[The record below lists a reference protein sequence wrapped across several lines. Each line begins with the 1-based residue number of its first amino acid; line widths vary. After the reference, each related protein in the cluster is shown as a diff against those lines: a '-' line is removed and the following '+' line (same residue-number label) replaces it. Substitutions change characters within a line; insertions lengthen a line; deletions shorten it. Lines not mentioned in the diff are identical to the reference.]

1 MSEYDVLVVGGGV
14 AGLRAAHA
22 AQQAG
27 AKVALLSKTHPLR
40 SHSATSPGGLNAALG
55 AEDSWET
62 HSWET
67 HSRDTV
73 QAGGD
78 LCDLTALT
86 VMCREASQEVLRLD
100 HLGVPFNRDA
110 EGRLERR
117 RLNGS
122 SESRAVFASDFT
134 GHVVLHTLYE
144 QYLQAG
150 IAAYDEWQA
159 ISLVV
164 DGGVCHGVLA
174 LELRTGKL
182 AAFAAPAVILAT
194 GGAGRLYDPSTASLS
209 CTGDGMSLAYR
220 AGVPLKDMEMV
231 QYHPLGFRA
240 HRAFASE
247 ATLAEGA
254 VLRDA
259 TGQPVLQAHDA
270 LTRDRLCRVLAER
283 GVERGIDSGCVLD
296 MRALGKDVIA
306 ARFTTLARAAR
317 ELAGVQLDQELLPV
331 RPLMHRVLGGIE
343 TDPDGATTVPGLF
356 VAGECACPGVH
367 GANALAGNALTAS
380 VVFGRRAGL
389 TAAAYARST
398 RLLHVAY
405 AKLHDGQQH
414 LESIFS
420 RQSTDD
426 TVARITHDL
435 AGLMAEKVGLV
446 RDGAGLSV
454 AAEGL
459 MTVKERYAHV
469 GLRHHGKMF
478 NHELSA
484 FLELGSLL
492 DVAEAVITAAQ
503 ARKES
508 RGAHYRRD
516 FPTRNDE
523 GWRRHTLVLYGPD
536 GPTVEIR
543 PVNTGHTP

>member
-14 AGLRAAHA
+14 AGLRAALA
-22 AQQAG
+22 AKQEG
-27 AKVALLSKTHPLR
+27 MNVALLSKTHPLR
-40 SHSATSPGGLNAALG
+40 SHSATSPGGLNAAFG
-55 AEDSWET
+55 AEDSWEK
-62 HSWET
+62 HQ
-67 HSRDTV
+67 RDTIE
-73 QAGGD
+73 AGGD
-78 LCDLTALT
+78 LCDLTALA
-86 VMCREASQEVLRLD
+86 VMCREAPQEVLHLD
-100 HLGVPFNRDA
+100 HLGVPFNRNA
-110 EGRLERR
+110 GGRLERR

-122 SESRAVFASDFT
+122 SAPRAVFASDFT

-150 IAAYDEWQA
+150 IAAYNEWQVTA
-159 ISLVV
+159 LVI

-220 AGVPLKDMEMV
+220 AGVPLQDMEMV

-247 ATLAEGA
+247 ATLVEGA
-254 VLRDA
+254 VLRDQ

-270 LTRDRLCRVLAER
+270 LTRDRLCRLLAER
-283 GVERGIDSGCVLD
+283 GAERGVDGCCLLD
-296 MRALGKDVIA
+296 MRSLGRDAIA
-306 ARFTTLARAAR
+306 SRFTTLERAAR
-317 ELAGVQLDQELLPV
+317 ELAGVPLDQEPLPV

-343 TDPDGATTVPGLF
+343 TDPEGATTVPGLF
-356 VAGECACPGVH
+356 AAGECACPGVH

-380 VVFGRRAGL
+380 VVFGGRAGM
-389 TAAAYARST
+389 AAAVYARAT

-405 AKLHDGQQH
+405 ARLQDGQQH

-420 RQSTDD
+420 RQPTDD
-426 TVARITHDL
+426 TVVRIIYDL
-435 AGLMAEKVGLV
+435 AVLMTEKVGLV
-446 RDGAGLSV
+446 RDDAGLS
-454 AAEGL
+454 AATERL
-459 MTVKERYAHV
+459 VTLKERHARV

-478 NHELSA
+478 NHELST

-492 DVAEAVITAAQ
+492 DVAEAVIAAAQ

-508 RGAHYRRD
+508 RGVHYRRD
-516 FPTRNDE
+516 FPTSNERE
-523 GWRRHTLVLYGPD
+523 WRKHTLVLHGSESPI
-536 GPTVEIR
+536 VEIR
-543 PVNTGHTP
+543 PLNTDRSP

>member
-1 MSEYDVLVVGGGV
+1 MPEYDVLVVGGGV

-22 AQQAG
+22 AKQAG
-27 AKVALLSKTHPLR
+27 AKVALVSKTHPLR

-55 AEDSWET
+55 AEDSWEQ
-62 HSWET
+62 HFQET
-67 HSRDTV
+67 H
-73 QAGGD
+73 QAGGG
-78 LCDLTALT
+78 LCDLTALA
-86 VMCREASQEVLRLD
+86 VMCREAPQEVLRLD

-117 RLNGS
+117 RLNGGKAA
-122 SESRAVFASDFT
+122 RAVFASDFT

-144 QYLQAG
+144 QCLQTG
-150 IAAYDEWQA
+150 IAAYNEWQA
-159 ISLVV
+159 TALVI

-194 GGAGRLYDPSTASLS
+194 GEAGRLYDPSTASRS
-209 CTGDGMSLAYR
+209 CSGDGMSLAYR

-270 LTRDRLCRVLAER
+270 LTRDRLCRVLVER
-283 GVERGIDSGCVLD
+283 GAERGIDGCLLLD
-296 MRALGKDVIA
+296 LRSLGRDVIA
-306 ARFTTLARAAR
+306 SRFTTLERAAR
-317 ELAGVQLDQELLPV
+317 ELVGVHLAQEPLPV
-331 RPLMHRVLGGIE
+331 RPLMHRLLGGIE
-343 TDPDGATTVPGLF
+343 TDHDGVTTLPGLF
-356 VAGECACPGVH
+356 AAGECACPGVH

-380 VVFGRRAGL
+380 VVFGRRAGMA
-389 TAAAYARST
+389 AAAYARTT

-405 AKLHDGQQH
+405 ARLHDGQQH
-414 LESIFS
+414 LESLFS

-426 TVARITHDL
+426 TVARILHDL
-435 AGLMAEKVGLV
+435 AVLMTEKVGLV
-446 RDGAGLSV
+446 RDGAGLSA

-459 MTVKERYAHV
+459 MTVKERHARV

-508 RGAHYRRD
+508 RGVHYRRD
-516 FPTRNDE
+516 FSTLNERE
-523 GWRRHTLVLYGPD
+523 WRRHTLVLHGAD
-536 GPTVEIR
+536 GPIVEIR
-543 PVNTGHTP
+543 PVNAGRTP

>member
-1 MSEYDVLVVGGGV
+1 MPEYDVLVVGGGV
-14 AGLRAAHA
+14 AGLRAALA
-22 AQQAG
+22 ARQAG
-27 AKVALLSKTHPLR
+27 VKVAMLSKTHPLR

-62 HSWET
+62 HL
-67 HSRDTV
+67 HDTA

-86 VMCREASQEVLRLD
+86 VMCREAPQEVLRLD

-122 SESRAVFASDFT
+122 STPRAVFASDFT

-144 QYLQAG
+144 QCLQAG

-159 ISLVV
+159 TSLVI

-220 AGVPLKDMEMV
+220 AGLPLKDMEMV

-254 VLRDA
+254 VLRDQ

-283 GVERGIDSGCVLD
+283 GAERGMDGCLLLD
-296 MRALGKDVIA
+296 LRSLGKDAIA

-317 ELAGVQLDQELLPV
+317 ELAGVQLDQEPLPV

-343 TDPDGATTVPGLF
+343 TDPDGATTLPGLF
-356 VAGECACPGVH
+356 AAGECACPGVH

-380 VVFGRRAGL
+380 VVFGGRAGRA
-389 TAAAYARST
+389 AAAYARAT

-405 AKLHDGQQH
+405 ARLHDGQQH

-420 RQSTDD
+420 RQPTDD
-426 TVARITHDL
+426 TVARISHDL
-435 AGLMAEKVGLV
+435 AVLMAENVGLA
-446 RDGAGLSV
+446 RDGAGLSA
-454 AAEGL
+454 AAERL
-459 MTVKERYAHV
+459 ATLKERYARV
-469 GLRHHGKMF
+469 GLRHQGKMF
-478 NHELSA
+478 NHELST
-484 FLELGSLL
+484 FLELESLL
-492 DVAEAVITAAQ
+492 DVAEAIISAAQ

-508 RGAHYRRD
+508 RGVHYRRD
-516 FPTRNDE
+516 FPTLNDE
-523 GWRRHTLVLYGPD
+523 GWRKHTLVLHGSESPI
-536 GPTVEIR
+536 VEIR
-543 PVNTGHTP
+543 PVNAGRSS

>member
-1 MSEYDVLVVGGGV
+1 MSEYDVVIVGGGV

-22 AQQAG
+22 AKQTG
-27 AKVALLSKTHPLR
+27 VKVALLSKTHPLR
-40 SHSATSPGGLNAALG
+40 SHSAASPGGLNAALG
-55 AEDSWET
+55 AEDSWEK
-62 HSWET
+62 HL
-67 HSRDTV
+67 HDTT
-73 QAGGD
+73 QAGGG
-78 LCDLTALT
+78 LCDLNALA
-86 VMCREASQEVLRLD
+86 VMCREAPQEVLRLD

-122 SESRAVFASDFT
+122 SVSRAAFASDFT

-144 QYLQAG
+144 QCLPTG
-150 IAAYDEWQA
+150 IAAYNEWQVT
-159 ISLVV
+159 SLVI

-220 AGVPLKDMEMV
+220 ARVPLKNMEMV

-254 VLRDA
+254 VLRDE

-270 LTRDRLCRVLAER
+270 LTRDHLCRVLAER
-283 GVERGIDSGCVLD
+283 GAERGIDGCCVLD
-296 MRALGKDVIA
+296 MRSLGRDVIA
-306 ARFTTLARAAR
+306 SRFTTLERAAR
-317 ELAGVQLDQELLPV
+317 ELAGVQLEQEPLPV
-331 RPLMHRVLGGIE
+331 RPLMHRLLGGIE
-343 TDPDGATTVPGLF
+343 TDLDGATPMPGLF
-356 VAGECACPGVH
+356 AAGECACPGVH

-380 VVFGRRAGL
+380 VVFGRRAGSA
-389 TAAAYARST
+389 AAAYAQAT

-405 AKLHDGQQH
+405 ARLHDGQQF

-420 RQSTDD
+420 RQSTND
-426 TVARITHDL
+426 TVARIIHDL
-435 AGLMAEKVGLV
+435 AVLMTEKVGLV
-446 RDGAGLSV
+446 RDGAGLSA
-454 AAEGL
+454 AAERL
-459 MTVKERYAHV
+459 VTLKERYARV

-478 NHELSA
+478 NHELGA

-508 RGAHYRRD
+508 RGVHYRRD
-516 FPTRNDE
+516 FPVSNDE
-523 GWRRHTLVLYGPD
+523 GWRKHTFVLYGTD
-536 GPTVEIR
+536 GPIIEIR
-543 PVNTGHTP
+543 SVDAGRSL

>member
-22 AQQAG
+22 AKQEG
-27 AKVALLSKTHPLR
+27 MNVALLSKTHPLR
-40 SHSATSPGGLNAALG
+40 SHSAMSPGGLNAALG
-55 AEDSWET
+55 AEDSWEQ
-62 HSWET
+62 HFQET
-67 HSRDTV
+67 N
-73 QAGGD
+73 QAGGG
-78 LCDLTALT
+78 LCDLNALA
-86 VMCREASQEVLRLD
+86 VMCREAPQEVLRLD

-122 SESRAVFASDFT
+122 SASRTAFASDFT

-150 IAAYDEWQA
+150 IAAYNEWQA
-159 ISLVV
+159 TLLVI

-220 AGVPLKDMEMV
+220 AGVPLQDMEMV

-247 ATLAEGA
+247 ATLGEGA

-270 LTRDRLCRVLAER
+270 LTRDRLCRMLAEMGR
-283 GVERGIDSGCVLD
+283 ERGIDGCLLLD
-296 MRALGKDVIA
+296 LRSLGRDAIA
-306 ARFTTLARAAR
+306 SRFTTLERAAR
-317 ELAGVQLDQELLPV
+317 ELAGVQLAQEPLPV
-331 RPLMHRVLGGIE
+331 QPLMHRVLGGIE
-343 TDPDGATTVPGLF
+343 TDPDGATTLPGLF
-356 VAGECACPGVH
+356 AAGECACPGVH

-389 TAAAYARST
+389 AAAAYARTT

-405 AKLHDGQQH
+405 VRLHDGQQH

-420 RQSTDD
+420 RQPTDD
-426 TVARITHDL
+426 TVTRITHDL
-435 AGLMAEKVGLV
+435 AGLMAKKVGLV
-446 RDGAGLSV
+446 REGDGLSA
-454 AAEGL
+454 AAERL
-459 MTVKERYAHV
+459 VTLKERHARV

-484 FLELGSLL
+484 FLELGPLL

-508 RGAHYRRD
+508 RGVHYRRD
-516 FPTRNDE
+516 FPTLNDE
-523 GWRRHTLVLYGPD
+523 GWRKHTLVLHRSESPI
-536 GPTVEIR
+536 VEIR
-543 PVNTGHTP
+543 PVNAGRSP

>member
-14 AGLRAAHA
+14 AGLRAALA
-22 AQQAG
+22 AKQAG
-27 AKVALLSKTHPLR
+27 MNVALLSKTHPLR

-55 AEDSWET
+55 AEDSWEK
-62 HSWET
+62 HR
-67 HSRDTV
+67 RDTIE
-73 QAGGD
+73 AGGD
-78 LCDLTALT
+78 LCDLTALA
-86 VMCREASQEVLRLD
+86 VMCREAPQEVLRLD
-100 HLGVPFNRDA
+100 HLGAPFTRDA
-110 EGRLERR
+110 EGRLARR

-122 SESRAVFASDFT
+122 SVSRAAFASDFT

-144 QYLQAG
+144 QCLQAG

-159 ISLVV
+159 TSLVI

-220 AGVPLKDMEMV
+220 AGLPLKDMEMV

-254 VLRDA
+254 VLRDH
-259 TGQPVLQAHDA
+259 TGQPMLKAHDA

-283 GVERGIDSGCVLD
+283 GGERGIDGCLLLD
-296 MRALGKDVIA
+296 LRSLGKDVIA
-306 ARFTTLARAAR
+306 ARFTTLERAAR
-317 ELAGVQLDQELLPV
+317 ELAGVSLDQEPLPV

-343 TDPDGATTVPGLF
+343 TDPDGATTLPGLF
-356 VAGECACPGVH
+356 AAGECACPGVH

-380 VVFGRRAGL
+380 VVFGGRAGRA
-389 TAAAYARST
+389 AAAYARAT

-405 AKLHDGQQH
+405 ARLHDGQQH

-426 TVARITHDL
+426 TVARISQDL
-435 AGLMAEKVGLV
+435 AVLMAENVGLV
-446 RDGAGLSV
+446 REGAGLSV
-454 AAEGL
+454 AAERL
-459 MTVKERYAHV
+459 VTLQERYARV

-508 RGAHYRRD
+508 RGVHYRRD
-516 FPTRNDE
+516 FPTLNDE
-523 GWRRHTLVLYGPD
+523 GWRKHTLVLHGSESPIA
-536 GPTVEIR
+536 EIR
-543 PVNTGHTP
+543 PVNAGRTP

>member
-14 AGLRAAHA
+14 AGLRAALA
-22 AQQAG
+22 ARQDG
-27 AKVALLSKTHPLR
+27 VKVALLSKTHPLR

-55 AEDSWET
+55 AEDSWEQ
-62 HSWET
+62 HCQET
-67 HSRDTV
+67 Q
-73 QAGGD
+73 QAGGG
-78 LCDLTALT
+78 LCDLNALA
-86 VMCREASQEVLRLD
+86 VMCREAPQEVLRLD
-100 HLGVPFNRDA
+100 HLGAPFNRDA
-110 EGRLERR
+110 EGRLARR

-122 SESRAVFASDFT
+122 GASRAVFASDFT
-134 GHVVLHTLYE
+134 GHVVLHALYE
-144 QYLQAG
+144 QCLQAG
-150 IAAYDEWQA
+150 IAAYNEWQA
-159 ISLVV
+159 TSLVI

-182 AAFAAPAVILAT
+182 AAFAAPAVILAS

-254 VLRDA
+254 VLRDQI
-259 TGQPVLQAHDA
+259 GQPVLQAHDA
-270 LTRDRLCRVLAER
+270 LTRDRLCRLLAEK
-283 GVERGIDSGCVLD
+283 GAARGIDGGCLLD
-296 MRALGKDVIA
+296 MRSLGKDVIA
-306 ARFTTLARAAR
+306 SRFTTLERAAR
-317 ELAGVQLDQELLPV
+317 ELAGVQLAQEPLPV

-343 TDPDGATTVPGLF
+343 TDHNGATTLPGLF
-356 VAGECACPGVH
+356 AAGECACPGVH

-389 TAAAYARST
+389 AAAAYARAA

-405 AKLHDGQQH
+405 ARLHAGQQR

-420 RQSTDD
+420 RQPTDD
-426 TVARITHDL
+426 TVARIIHDL
-435 AGLMAEKVGLV
+435 AVLMTESVGLV
-446 RDGAGLSV
+446 RDGAGLSA
-454 AAEGL
+454 AAERL
-459 MTVKERYAHV
+459 VTLKERYARV

-484 FLELGSLL
+484 FLELGPLL
-492 DVAEAVITAAQ
+492 DVAEAIISAAQ

-508 RGAHYRRD
+508 RGVHYRRD
-516 FPTRNDE
+516 FPVSDDE
-523 GWRRHTLVLYGPD
+523 GWRKHTFVLHGTD
-536 GPTVEIR
+536 SPTIEMR
-543 PVNTGHTP
+543 PVNASRSS